1 MFACGIYPIFPKF
14 LESVK
19 KEAEC
24 NVLRLRHHPS
34 LALLCGNNEDCT
46 YSLSWDDS
54 GGQYNVE
61 LRCQISRFF
70 NGT

>member
-1 MFACGIYPIFPKF
+1 MIVMFACGIYPIFPEF

-34 LALLCGNNEDCT
+34 MALFCGNNEDCELW
-46 YSLSWDDS
+46 SL
-54 GGQYNVE
+54 
-61 LRCQISRFF
+61 
-70 NGT
+70 